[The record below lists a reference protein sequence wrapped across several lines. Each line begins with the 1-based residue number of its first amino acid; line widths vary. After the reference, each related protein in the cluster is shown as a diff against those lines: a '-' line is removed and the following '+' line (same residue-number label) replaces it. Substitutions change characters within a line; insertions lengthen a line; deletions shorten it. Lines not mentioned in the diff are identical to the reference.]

1 LLGFQGSAA
10 AIVGALACVFF
21 PFASSDGEMGL
32 FGAIVVVQPAIL
44 VAVFRADFTL
54 AARIVSQKTS
64 TLRCAGSSSPS
75 PRLSLERKH
84 GQIACWMTAAR
95 KRRRLQ
101 EFRAIG
107 LSPEADD
114 PGLWRDGS
122 AQA

>member
-1 LLGFQGSAA
+1 LA
-10 AIVGALACVFF
+10 AIIR
-21 PFASSDGEMGL
+21 P
-32 FGAIVVVQPAIL
+32 
-44 VAVFRADFTL
+44 DFTVE
-54 AARIVSQKTS
+54 AQIVSQKTS
-64 TLRCAGSSSPS
+64 TLRCAGISSPS

-84 GQIACWMTAAR
+84 GQIACWMTVAR
-95 KRRRLQ
+95 KRRRLP